1 MELIPT
7 LFHCFIISLSLLAS
21 PIQSTSSGFSIN
33 LIHRDSQLSPYY
45 NASSNYYDNLRN
57 SLRRSF
63 TRSSRI
69 FAQKSVSSP
78 LAIQSP
84 LTAVPGEYLM
94 KISVGTPPQD
104 FLAVADTGSDITWIQ
119 CKPCIECY
127 AQNTPIFDPKR
138 SSTYKNQPC
147 EIKICQRFEGP
158 LLCGDQNFCT
168 YEISYAD
175 WSYSKGD
182 FSFDSFTFG
191 TTSGKPV
198 VLPKVSFGCGHRN
211 GGNFNKFT
219 DGIVG
224 LGNSD
229 LSIINQL
236 SDTINGKFSY
246 CMVPLKL
253 NGSSKIS
260 FGSDAVVSGPGA
272 RTIPFY
278 TSDDEDKALFYY
290 LNLEGVSIGDTL
302 IKFATNKYPTNAND
316 YYGNIVIDS
325 GTTLTLLPS
334 AFYQKIEDEFKRLI
348 SSTPVEGEQD
358 FSLCYKKEEG
368 FEQKVPTITL
378 HFTGGDWELDV
389 SNTMLEMEDGKL
401 CLTMAPSNLAVFGNL
416 QQMNYLVGY
425 DLVGKTLSFKK
436 TDCSTQ

>member
-1 MELIPT
+1 MNIIPSHF
-7 LFHCFIISLSLLAS
+7 LCFITFSLLAS
-21 PIQSTSSGFSIN
+21 PIKSTSSGFSIN

-57 SLRRSF
+57 SLRHSL
-63 TRSSRI
+63 TRSSSI
-69 FAQKSVSSP
+69 FAEKPVS
-78 LAIQSP
+78 SP

-94 KISVGTPPQD
+94 KIYVGTPPQD
-104 FLAVADTGSDITWIQ
+104 FLAVADTGSELTWIQ

-147 EIKICQRFEGP
+147 QSKVCQRP
-158 LLCGDQNFCT
+158 LVCGDNNFCNYEVT
-168 YEISYAD
+168 YGDGS
-175 WSYSKGD
+175 SSKGD
-182 FSFDSFTFG
+182 IALESFTFG

-211 GGNFNKFT
+211 GGDFDKST

-229 LSIINQL
+229 LSIVNQL
-236 SDTINGKFSY
+236 SDTTNGKFSY

-253 NGSSKIS
+253 NVSSKIS
-260 FGSDAVVSGPGA
+260 FGSDAILSGSGVQ
-272 RTIPFY
+272 TTPFF
-278 TSDDEDKALFYY
+278 TKDPALFYY
-290 LNLEGVSIGDTL
+290 LNLESVSIGDTN
-302 IKFATNKYPTNAND
+302 IKFTTKTYPTNLND
-316 YYGNIVIDS
+316 SDGNIVIDS

-334 AFYQKIEDEFKRLI
+334 AFYQKIEDEFKRSI
-348 SSTPVEGEQD
+348 SSTPVEGEEEL
-358 FSLCYKKEEG
+358 SLCYKNDEG
-368 FEQKVPTITL
+368 FEEKVPTITF
-378 HFTGGDWELDV
+378 HFTGADWELGAL
-389 SNTMLEMEDGKL
+389 NTMLEMEDGKL
-401 CLTMAPSNLAVFGNL
+401 CFSMAPNDLAIFGNL

-436 TDCSTQ
+436 TDCSKH